1 MDWKRHDDGYRID
14 KDKRSYV
21 ENNNMVPSV
30 DVFLQNQN
38 ENKAAKDSDYVDAGK
53 IFKKF

>member
-21 ENNNMVPSV
+21 ENNNNMVPSV
-30 DVFLQNQN
+30 DVFLQNQS
-38 ENKAAKDSDYVDAGK
+38 ENKAAKDSDYVDAGE
-53 IFKKF
+53 I